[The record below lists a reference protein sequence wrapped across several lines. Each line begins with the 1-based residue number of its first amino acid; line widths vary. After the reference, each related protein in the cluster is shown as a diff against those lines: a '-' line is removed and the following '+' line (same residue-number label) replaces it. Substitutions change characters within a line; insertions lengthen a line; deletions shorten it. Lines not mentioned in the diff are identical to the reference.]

1 MPKFTAL
8 GAILILVLGACGI
21 GSAEPTPS
29 VTGKVQQYLL
39 SPHGEVEGLLLA
51 DGTSVRF
58 PPHEG
63 QALAE
68 IAKPGDEI
76 AAVGF
81 LGPATS
87 YGRALKAITI
97 TDTATGQSLTNQSP
111 ANPPLPPDMRGLILK
126 PLTVSGVVAHF
137 LVNDAG
143 DVDGLIL
150 NGGEEVKFGPHNGQ
164 VVAMMLCGQ
173 TGKTVEASGYGTQ
186 NGFGTVVDAMSLSVD
201 GQAVP
206 LSGPGRPRP

>member
-1 MPKFTAL
+1 MRKFTVL
-8 GAILILVLGACGI
+8 GATLILVLVAARI
-21 GSAEPTPS
+21 GSAGPTPS

-39 SPHGEVEGLLLA
+39 TPHGEVEGLLLA

-68 IAKPGDEI
+68 ITKPGDEI

-97 TDTATGQSLTNQSP
+97 TDTATGQSLTDQPP

-126 PLTVSGVVAHF
+126 PLTVSGAVAHF

-150 NGGEEVKFGPHNGQ
+150 SGGEEVKFGPHNGP
-164 VVAMMLCGQ
+164 VVAMMLGGQ
-173 TGKTVEASGYGTQ
+173 TGKTVEASGYGTR